1 MEVPLTVAEVLEAAR
16 EAALEIRRI
25 EEQAEIR
32 IQAIGPQGYSLG
44 VHAKTGILDPMRKV
58 DELMDW
64 QESERDKFNLLP
76 PIDEAW
82 DMLAGA
88 AKIASD
94 IDVEIVTRYYLQAE
108 SIVEIVRGSRDGS
121 VPPIAK
127 RIGEMADMS
136 LKDQVEVI
144 EATIREDVA
153 AWESIGIAHL
163 KEMGRH

>member
-1 MEVPLTVAEVLEAAR
+1 MTVSEVLEAAR

-64 QESERDKFNLLP
+64 QESEKDKFYLLP
-76 PIDEAW
+76 TLDEAW
-82 DMLAGA
+82 DVIAGA
-88 AKIASD
+88 AKITDD
-94 IDVEIVTRYYLQAE
+94 IDIEIVTRYYLQAE
-108 SIVEIVRGSRDGS
+108 SIVEIVRGSRDGV

-127 RIGEMADMS
+127 KVAEMAEMS
-136 LKDQVEVI
+136 VREQVDVI
-144 EATIREDVA
+144 EAAIREDVA
-153 AWESIGIAHL
+153 SWESIGIAHL
-163 KEMGRH
+163 KEMGRQ